1 MSPLLIFTAY
11 NTRESGPSETLQ
23 KPTLN
28 KIDVKID
35 PELEKKQIRDIL
47 GDDDDD
53 MEDDNSSGNSDKV
66 MPISLDSCK

>member
-1 MSPLLIFTAY
+1 M
-11 NTRESGPSETLQ
+11 LQ

-28 KIDVKID
+28 KIDIKID
-35 PELEKKQIRDIL
+35 PELESKQIRDIL

-53 MEDDNSSGNSDKV
+53 IEDDKSSDGRSDKV